1 MIDDG
6 MLGKL
11 PADLRAPDVMSLS
24 LEAVGDLL
32 IRYRLAGYPPD
43 LLIEV
48 PTDAVRTHEFHRATE
63 MIEVGR
69 RAALDALASSPFT

>member
-1 MIDDG
+1 
-6 MLGKL
+6 
-11 PADLRAPDVMSLS
+11 MSLS

-32 IRYRLAGYPPD
+32 IRYQLAGYPPD

-48 PTDAVRTHEFHRATE
+48 PADAARTHEFHRANE

-69 RAALDALASSPFT
+69 RAALDALASSPFA